1 MQRLVDFVNGK
12 ISKDIPQTSYLPG
25 TESSN
30 LKELFPKF
38 ILNTLQKGFLEFGK
52 QMKGYFT
59 NEALTVMVNSG
70 EVNGMPAHYDDNLIL
85 KTSLIEIP
93 TS

>member
-1 MQRLVDFVNGK
+1 MGGKTQKVPAQRLVDFVNGK

-38 ILNTLQKGFLEFGK
+38 ILNTLQKGFFRIWK
-52 QMKGYFT
+52 T
-59 NEALTVMVNSG
+59 NEG
-70 EVNGMPAHYDDNLIL
+70 IFY
-85 KTSLIEIP
+85 K
-93 TS
+93 